1 MIRLEIIFLVGVLVG
16 FVVGLIAQRVTRMW
30 LEYRDEQLKKN
41 ITKLLLQETLPS
53 IKTKAL
59 LNELSKRDDILK

>member
-53 IKTKAL
+53 IKTKEL